1 MSAAAF
7 DLSRG
12 KRTMPVS
19 VEEVRADIV
28 PETAAAPERQ
38 PQAARPLD
46 MERVTRELRR
56 AADRRARIWTD

>member
-1 MSAAAF
+1 
-7 DLSRG
+7 
-12 KRTMPVS
+12 MPVS

-28 PETAAAPERQ
+28 PETVAAPERQ
-38 PQAARPLD
+38 AQPAKPMD